1 MDKIFSGTGVA
12 LITPFHANG
21 GIDFRALD
29 TLVKNMHDG
38 NVDFLLALGTTAEA
52 VTMNS
57 DEKSAVVAQIIDSN
71 EGKLPILLG
80 MGGNNTSQLVKDIKA
95 IDTEGIDG
103 ILSVAPFYNKP
114 NQKGIYM
121 HFKEVAN
128 ATDLPI
134 MLYNVPGRT
143 ASNILPETAL
153 KLAHDFKNIV
163 AIKEAS
169 GNMEQVMELIKYCP
183 SNFRVFSGDDAL
195 TMPLMAIGVHGVI
208 SVIANAYPAAMS
220 EMVNIMLNNGD
231 MNRARELHYSMLDF
245 INAIFADGSPAG
257 IKSLLE
263 HKAVVENNLR
273 LPMVKAN
280 RAVSNELK
288 RLANI
293 SVLK

>member
-1 MDKIFSGTGVA
+1 MNSIFKGTGVA
-12 LITPFHANG
+12 LVTPFHQNG

-29 TLVKNMHDG
+29 KLVKNMHKG

-52 VTMNS
+52 VTMNF
-57 DEKSAVVAQIIDSN
+57 DEKAAVVAQIIDSN

-80 MGGNNTSQLVKDIKA
+80 MGGNNTSQLVNDIKKLNK
-95 IDTEGIDG
+95 DG
-103 ILSVAPFYNKP
+103 VDGLLSVAPYYNKP
-114 NQKGIYM
+114 NQRGIYA

-134 MLYNVPGRT
+134 IIYNVPGRT
-143 ASNILPETAL
+143 SSNILPETVI
-153 KLAHDFKNIV
+153 KLANDFANIV

-169 GNMEQVMELIKYCP
+169 GSMEQVMSILKVCP
-183 SNFRVFSGDDAL
+183 KNFKVFSGDDAL
-195 TMPLMAIGVHGVI
+195 TMPLMSVGVHGVI

-231 MNRARELHYSMLDF
+231 IARARELHYGMLDF
-245 INAIFADGSPAG
+245 INAIFADGNPAG
-257 IKSLLE
+257 IKSLLDTNS
-263 HKAVVENNLR
+263 VIDNNLR

-288 RLANI
+288 RLSDN
-293 SVLK
+293 SKLK